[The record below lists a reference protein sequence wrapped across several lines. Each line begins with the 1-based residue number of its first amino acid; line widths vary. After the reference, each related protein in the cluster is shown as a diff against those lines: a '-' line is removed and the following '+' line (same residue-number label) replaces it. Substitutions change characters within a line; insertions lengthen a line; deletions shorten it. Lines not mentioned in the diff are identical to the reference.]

1 MTEFK
6 GRVLIVDDEEFVR
19 TLVAETLSNAGIV
32 VESADSVAAGI
43 ALLEEFEPHVVICDL
58 DFGGGP
64 DGADL
69 LNRLHIERPWTGMVV
84 LTSHAS
90 AQLAIASGNRLP
102 EGCIYLVKSELSS
115 TRDLLKAIEDSIVK
129 TNAPVEPPHA
139 TDGRY
144 QVSQLQGEILRM
156 MAEGLSNSGIAK
168 RRGATVR
175 ATETLIQ
182 RTFAALGI
190 ESNPD
195 INPRVLAVRM
205 WQQGKV
211 SIK

>member
-1 MTEFK
+1 MSTFQE
-6 GRVLIVDDEEFVR
+6 RVLIVDDEEFVR
-19 TLVAETLSNAGIV
+19 TLVGDSLANSGML
-32 VESADSVAAGI
+32 VESANSVADAI
-43 ALLEEFEPHVVICDL
+43 ALLDSFDPHVVISDL

-69 LNRLHIERPWTGMVV
+69 LNQIYAQRPWTGMVV

-90 AQLAIASGNRLP
+90 AQLGIASGNRLP
-102 EGCIYLVKSELSS
+102 EGCVYLVKSDLGSAEELVS
-115 TRDLLKAIEDSIVK
+115 AIRESIVK
-129 TNAPVEPPHA
+129 ENIKSLPRTES
-139 TDGRY
+139 DGRF
-144 QVSQLQGEILRM
+144 QVSALQGEILKM

-168 RRGATVR
+168 RRGASVR

-190 ESNPD
+190 ESHSD
-195 INPRVLAVRM
+195 INPRVIAVRM